1 MYLIGWSEY
10 QWRVPRKKKTSFSR
24 FFPWRFSS
32 PNFLKIAALL
42 WSFGPN
48 LQETPDSQPL
58 PLAASSIVDTMNFRD
73 FPPKTAKSWPGSWL
87 NKNYLPI
94 NPQNLVRQHTPA
106 NKAFPA
112 GPLVKHWLGTRS
124 SWRKKARE
132 HGKPPLSRT
141 FSQHLKTMNMCVLLY
156 RAQKKQITLKH
167 VKIHDINL
175 PLSISIFQAGAGEP
189 FLFSILVGPF
199 RAEGAVVWRI
209 SFPGP
214 ILCRFTGLAHRG
226 NAW

>member
-1 MYLIGWSEY
+1 MA
-10 QWRVPRKKKTSFSR
+10 RVRAKKKSFSR

-58 PLAASSIVDTMNFRD
+58 PLAPSLILWISRT
-73 FPPKTAKSWPGSWL
+73 FPPKPPNPDLVRGLTKMICQS
-87 NKNYLPI
+87 I
-94 NPQNLVRQHTPA
+94 PQNLVRQHTPA

-112 GPLVKHWLGTRS
+112 GPLVNHWLGTRS

-156 RAQKKQITLKH
+156 RAQKKTNYI
-167 VKIHDINL
+167 KIETCKNPWHQSSPVPVHL
-175 PLSISIFQAGAGEP
+175 PSRS
-189 FLFSILVGPF
+189 
-199 RAEGAVVWRI
+199 RRTI
-209 SFPGP
+209 SFFHSCWPFQGRRCCGLKDILPGTHSVQVY
-214 ILCRFTGLAHRG
+214 RART
-226 NAW
+226 